1 MNTGKG
7 SEAGKGL
14 SYKEATA
21 QARVWLVEGAGRK
34 TPSQFLATCTE
45 FLCGHSACMTTLSER
60 PCRHRLQSPGT
71 QSWRR
76 GNTVPVNQ
84 CSSSKSLS
92 PLPCL
97 YSSQSLGS
105 GCTSCTTK
113 GSENVKEWEREGS
126 MTKRKKKKEE
136 RNRTRKKRRGGRGKG
151 MQGNL

>member
-71 QSWRR
+71 QSCRATENVSGER
-76 GNTVPVNQ
+76 N
-84 CSSSKSLS
+84 
-92 PLPCL
+92 
-97 YSSQSLGS
+97 GS
-105 GCTSCTTK
+105 GILPIPGLQTK
-113 GSENVKEWEREGS
+113 ALTPSGDSAGSEG
-126 MTKRKKKKEE
+126 
-136 RNRTRKKRRGGRGKG
+136 
-151 MQGNL
+151 